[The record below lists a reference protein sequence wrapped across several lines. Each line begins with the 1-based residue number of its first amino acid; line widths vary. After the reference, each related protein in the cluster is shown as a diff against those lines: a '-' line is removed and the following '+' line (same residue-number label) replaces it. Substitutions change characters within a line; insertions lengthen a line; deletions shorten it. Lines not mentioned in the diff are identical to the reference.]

1 MSNPSLKNSS
11 GSINQIP
18 PEPPFQRN
26 PNNSNQV
33 LPNQNQLSNLKS
45 SQEQV
50 KFPGIEVNNP
60 MLNANP
66 QGFPN
71 YNQPPNLLSQPP
83 NLPNKMNQNTA
94 NNPLFNQNLVNKGP
108 QVASPIIRQ
117 ENDPTNLKPPN
128 INIIPPNDNKII
140 VENHAQGMN
149 MHQGKPGG
157 QANPGNFHQNLGN
170 GNQNNFKGVNQLQPT
185 VNKPNQIANQSKPIV
200 NQPPPILNQPPL
212 ILNQPPLILNQP
224 RPNEIPGLNQPPNP
238 NQRPPIFSDQKPN
251 ISSPGFNLGSQPQ
264 VLSGGAQMIP
274 GQKPNNIG
282 GQIINPTGQAPNLGG
297 PPFPQAPQNMY
308 PGNNKNIGEPFIQNA
323 PGGQQKKNPPSQN
336 NSLPPD
342 LNTDPKMF
350 KPDHNPKP
358 NQPFGNNPK
367 DFNPN
372 KEQAP
377 PYSSINQIQDKSSDH
392 KRKSMSPQ
400 KHKFPSN
407 PQIGNMTIGK
417 AINQNL
423 NISIPKNAIPQIRKF
438 LPDQIISHLDEILN
452 DIKSILNLNDISL
465 KIDEFKQKLDL
476 LAMKGCI
483 KSKEIIGYILSAY
496 RCVIC
501 NNSDIQN
508 IFELRCGDQICMK
521 CLENAASQTEG
532 VHKMKCPCCKVDCDA
547 AQEEKIWMRLG
558 YRKSELENL
567 NLKYKYQSNGSLE
580 CKLCKKQKKQFYNY
594 CYHVC
599 KECFAEEV
607 RLTKA
612 PCVTCHEQC
621 NYDEI
626 VNEVFQCSNCE
637 VANYFVG
644 SYGKFIDDEK
654 YVFCIN
660 CSYEY
665 FNTSY
670 NNKFNIKL
678 KKLDK
683 VELNDHLFSLCWICN
698 IEVFKG
704 TLVSSNCQ
712 HRFCDKHENI
722 ESCNLCSN

>member
-1 MSNPSLKNSS
+1 
-11 GSINQIP
+11 
-18 PEPPFQRN
+18 
-26 PNNSNQV
+26 
-33 LPNQNQLSNLKS
+33 
-45 SQEQV
+45 
-50 KFPGIEVNNP
+50 
-60 MLNANP
+60 
-66 QGFPN
+66 
-71 YNQPPNLLSQPP
+71 
-83 NLPNKMNQNTA
+83 
-94 NNPLFNQNLVNKGP
+94 
-108 QVASPIIRQ
+108 
-117 ENDPTNLKPPN
+117 
-128 INIIPPNDNKII
+128 
-140 VENHAQGMN
+140 
-149 MHQGKPGG
+149 
-157 QANPGNFHQNLGN
+157 
-170 GNQNNFKGVNQLQPT
+170 
-185 VNKPNQIANQSKPIV
+185 
-200 NQPPPILNQPPL
+200 
-212 ILNQPPLILNQP
+212 
-224 RPNEIPGLNQPPNP
+224 
-238 NQRPPIFSDQKPN
+238 
-251 ISSPGFNLGSQPQ
+251 
-264 VLSGGAQMIP
+264 
-274 GQKPNNIG
+274 
-282 GQIINPTGQAPNLGG
+282 
-297 PPFPQAPQNMY
+297 MY

-407 PQIGNMTIGK
+407 PQIGNMMIGK

-712 HRFCDKHENI
+712 HRICDKHENI
-722 ESCNLCSN
+722 GSCNLCSN